1 MRISLR
7 IIQILQCVS
16 ILMFICPV
24 NLMAEPERGCIFT
37 PTPGLIDIRS
47 TYSDGTHTIEEL
59 AGIAISRGFKI
70 LFINDH
76 DQIALSYGI
85 PPFRNIFRY
94 KRIYPSIISNS
105 AEDYLAE
112 IERVSEKYP
121 EILIIP
127 GCETSAYYYWKGS
140 WFKDNLT
147 VNQYDRRM
155 LIINLTRPGD
165 YEQIPNMPYRF
176 SCRYTIKLLP
186 GTLFFVIP
194 LLAGIILIK
203 WKGFARIMGYTLT
216 IISILAI
223 IDYNPF
229 RSSLFNP
236 YKGDQGIAPYQEL
249 INYVNEKGG
258 LCIWNY
264 PEQKSGIRRH
274 GPINAVTP
282 PYPQVLY
289 ESKNYTGFSAIY
301 GEFTTVTDPGREWD
315 RVLKE
320 YCSGK
325 REKPVWGVSTADF
338 HEDGRLNQRLGAF
351 PTTFLIKEFTKAGIL
366 DAIKNG
372 RMYCSRGDGKVWPV
386 LDHFNVTGSK
396 NKTAF
401 MGDAL
406 ITNTIP
412 VINFKVS
419 YNDKVKRP
427 VKIELIRGGELI
439 NSYKGKTPLE
449 VKLMDNNAPKGV
461 KTYYRLRDTK
471 EHLVSNPVFV
481 VYKP

>member
-7 IIQILQCVS
+7 VFQILRFI
-16 ILMFICPV
+16 ILILVLSTV
-24 NLMAEPERGCIFT
+24 NLLAEPERENVFT
-37 PTPGLIDIRS
+37 PIQGFIDIRS

-59 AGIAISRGFKI
+59 AKIAHSRGFKI

-85 PPFRNIFRY
+85 PPFRNLLGHKEIN
-94 KRIYPSIISNS
+94 PSIISNGVK
-105 AEDYLAE
+105 DYLDE

-121 EILIIP
+121 DMLIIP
-127 GCETSAYYYWKGS
+127 GCETSAFYYWTGS

-155 LIINLTRPGD
+155 LIINFTDPED
-165 YEQIPNMPYRF
+165 YEQILSIPYKF
-176 SCRYTIKLLP
+176 SCRYTLKLLP
-186 GTLFFVIP
+186 GALFFILP

-203 WKGFARIMGYTLT
+203 WKGLSRVMGCSLA
-216 IISILAI
+216 IISILAL

-229 RSSLFNP
+229 RSSIFNP
-236 YKGDQGIAPYQEL
+236 YNGDQGIAPYQEL

-264 PEQKSGIRRH
+264 PEQKSGNRRY
-274 GPINAVTP
+274 GLINAKTS

-289 ESKNYTGFSAIY
+289 ESVNYTGFSAIY
-301 GEFTTVTDPGREWD
+301 GEFTTATNPGREWD

-325 REKPVWGVSTADF
+325 RKKPVWGISTADF
-338 HEDGRLNQRLGAF
+338 HEEGRLKQRLGAF
-351 PTTFLIKEFTKAGIL
+351 PTTFLIKEFTRAGIL
-366 DAIKNG
+366 DSIKNG

-386 LDHFNVTGSK
+386 LNHFNVTGANSRK
-396 NKTAF
+396 SF
-401 MGDAL
+401 MGDTL

-419 YNDKVKRP
+419 YNNKMKRP
-427 VKIELIRGGELI
+427 VTIELIRGGELI
-439 NSYKGKTPLE
+439 NSYKGETPIE
-449 VKLMDNNAPKGV
+449 VKFADDNVPKGV
-461 KTYYRLRDTK
+461 KTYYRLRDTR

-481 VYKP
+481 VYEP